1 MNQQDKDRLR
11 ASGLKAMDGDAWHI
25 ARFHGYCEPSAILSL
40 LEENEAL
47 ARDAGRYRW
56 LRDQA
61 DYMRVPE
68 GSPQVVLTD
77 EWGEIVSL
85 LPSAYPRG
93 EKLDSAIDA
102 AMQPK
107 GE

>member
-11 ASGLKAMDGDAWHI
+11 ELAETAKTLDMGVDA
-25 ARFHGYCEPSAILSL
+25 ALVLSL

-47 ARDAGRYRW
+47 AKKAKRYDW
-56 LRDQA
+56 LRDVA
-61 DYMRVPE
+61 HPDSEASGISVSEVDFNDWGNRFTRYFH
-68 GSPQVVLTD
+68 GS
-77 EWGEIVSL
+77 E
-85 LPSAYPRG
+85 
-93 EKLDSAIDA
+93 LDAAIDA